1 MAINDDIAQRG
12 FRENL
17 EAWRLGKV
25 SAMEVEAAL
34 RLELKDPRSVP
45 AAYSLIETY
54 RQAGYITT
62 PFADRL
68 LQLQSTP
75 AAAALTLL
83 RPAPIGT
90 KPAADVPAH
99 TTYRKVESAPGT
111 AGPDLSF
118 APAVDLD
125 PGGPLQAGS
134 LLGGQYVL
142 EGVLPGGDP
151 DGLGT
156 VFKARDLI
164 QQEALDRRPYVA
176 IKVFHREINR
186 RPDAV
191 AALHGEYKKALQLS
205 HPNIVKVQNFSH
217 DGDEIFMVMELLEGR
232 SLRDVIGS
240 NERRGFT
247 QVQALA
253 VIGGLSRG
261 LAYAHRLGIV
271 HADFEPRKAFLTDEK
286 TAKVLDFGI
295 ARAIGRPAAAR
306 VYASAEQLEGA
317 APDPRDDVYAL
328 AVVSYELLT
337 GRHPFGGHDAL
348 TARHAGVKPLPVPG
362 LSRRQWHT
370 FQAAL
375 SFSRAHRPSD
385 AHFFADG
392 LAPKKRPALLMA
404 AAALALLLV
413 ASAAIV
419 LAHTLYDR
427 ARADRIAAALSAPD
441 REVVADAVR
450 RLSLAGDSTRAAVL
464 SRDGAMN
471 AVMSVFERRARALF
485 DPAANLLDY
494 PGALASL
501 APAHRL
507 LPDYAPLRQLE
518 ESLAGERQ
526 HKVAELALAFE
537 NALAVYNLRDSDDPA
552 GLLSVRRQ
560 LQALE
565 PSHALL
571 RDARVPAAY
580 RRAAADAW
588 TRSDSNLTDVLLR
601 EGLSLSPGDP
611 GLTSLAEEVRHDRET
626 RLSGRSAD
634 ELAADIDKLA
644 DRNAR
649 LPEFRVARD
658 ELNRLQAIAPGNAAL
673 VRAQA
678 RLQSL
683 VDTEINADLA
693 RQEVSSAQTQLG
705 EFGGLLNADFL
716 HGKQSIIAAAAAA
729 ARSRESRTEAL
740 RREVDGLIAAPR
752 AQEAW
757 VTHLRSTLAD
767 LNRISPQEP
776 KIAATQADAGRFLI
790 EQARQ
795 LRSESRYDEAKQLLS
810 WAASLGVPAAQ
821 MQPETEALRQAREQ
835 AELEQTNRAQ
845 DANLEGAKQRVLA
858 LAQAGA
864 DGLDKALDLYQHVR
878 KELPPGDPWTTS
890 EAPRALADGYLQ
902 RAQTLAES
910 GQFAAAQL
918 QCQKIRAL
926 PITDPYYDARLT
938 YFNRLATLQMQL
950 QVGNLTGAAQIAEQL
965 QRGDGRG
972 YAALEPL
979 FAKLVTE
986 RIKILS
992 HGHRDEA
999 AKLADAA
1006 RSLFPTQQFVIPD

>member
-1 MAINDDIAQRG
+1 MAINGDVARPG

-17 EAWRLGKV
+17 EAWRLGKA
-25 SAMEVEAAL
+25 SATEVEAAL

-45 AAYSLIETY
+45 AAYALIETY

-68 LQLQSTP
+68 LQLQIAAP
-75 AAAALTLL
+75 AAEYTLL

-90 KPAADVPAH
+90 TPGANATAH
-99 TTYRKVESAPGT
+99 TTYRKVDAAPDSAG
-111 AGPDLSF
+111 ADLNF
-118 APAVDLD
+118 TGADLD
-125 PGGPLQAGS
+125 CGGPLQTGS
-134 LLGGQYVL
+134 VLGGQYVL

-151 DGLGT
+151 GGLGT

-176 IKVFHREINR
+176 IKVFDPEINR
-186 RPDAV
+186 HPEAV

-232 SLRDVIGS
+232 SLRDVIAG
-240 NERRGFT
+240 NERGGLA
-247 QVQALA
+247 QAQALS

-261 LAYAHRLGIV
+261 FAYAHRLGIV

-295 ARAIGRPAAAR
+295 ARALGRRAAAR
-306 VYASAEQLEGA
+306 AYASAEQLEGA

-337 GRHPFGGHDAL
+337 GRHPFGGHDAV

-370 FQAAL
+370 VQAAL
-375 SFSRAHRPSD
+375 SFSRTHRPAD
-385 AHFFADG
+385 AQLFADG
-392 LAPKKRPALLMA
+392 LVPKKRPALLLA
-404 AAALALLLV
+404 AGALALLLV
-413 ASAAIV
+413 ASAAII

-427 ARADRIAAALSAPD
+427 ARADRIAAALIAPD

-450 RLSLAGDSTRAAVL
+450 RLILAGDGTRAAVL
-464 SRDGAMN
+464 SRDGAMS

-485 DPAANLLDY
+485 DPAANLMDY
-494 PGALASL
+494 PAALASL
-501 APAHRL
+501 VPAHRL

-526 HKVAELALAFE
+526 RKVAELVLAFD
-537 NALAVYNLRDSDDPA
+537 NALAAYNLRDPDDPA

-565 PSHALL
+565 PGHALL
-571 RDARVPAAY
+571 RDPRVPAAY
-580 RRAAADAW
+580 RAAAADAW
-588 TRSDSNLTDVLLR
+588 ARSDANLTDVLLR

-611 GLTSLAEEVRHDRET
+611 GLTSLAEEVRHDREM
-626 RLSGRSAD
+626 RLSARSAD
-634 ELAADIDKLA
+634 ALTADIAKLA

-678 RLQSL
+678 RLQNL
-683 VDTEINADLA
+683 VNAEIDADLS
-693 RQEVSSAQTQLG
+693 RQEVSSAQEKLG
-705 EFGGLLNADFL
+705 EFEGLLNVDFV
-716 HGKQSIIAAAAAA
+716 HGKQSMIAAAAAA
-729 ARSRESRTEAL
+729 ARSRESQTDAL
-740 RREVDGLIAAPR
+740 RREVDGLIAAPQ

-757 VTHLRSTLAD
+757 VTQLRSVLAD
-767 LNRISPQEP
+767 LKRVAPQEP
-776 KIAATQADAGRFLI
+776 KIALAQAEAGRFLI

-795 LRSESRYDEAKQLLS
+795 LRIETRYGEAKQLLF
-810 WAASLGVPAAQ
+810 WAASLGVAATQ
-821 MQPETEALRQAREQ
+821 LQPETEALRQAREQ
-835 AELEQTNRAQ
+835 TELEQRNRAQ
-845 DANLEGAKQRVLA
+845 DATLEGAKQRVLA
-858 LAQAGA
+858 LAETGA
-864 DGLDKALDLYQHVR
+864 EGLDKALDLYQHVR
-878 KELPPGDPWTTS
+878 KELPAGDPWSNS
-890 EAPRALADGYLQ
+890 EAPRALADGYLR

-938 YFNRLATLQMQL
+938 FYNRLATLQVQL

-979 FAKLVTE
+979 FAKVVAE

-999 AKLADAA
+999 AKFADAA
-1006 RSLFPTQQFVIPD
+1006 RNLFPTQQFVIPD